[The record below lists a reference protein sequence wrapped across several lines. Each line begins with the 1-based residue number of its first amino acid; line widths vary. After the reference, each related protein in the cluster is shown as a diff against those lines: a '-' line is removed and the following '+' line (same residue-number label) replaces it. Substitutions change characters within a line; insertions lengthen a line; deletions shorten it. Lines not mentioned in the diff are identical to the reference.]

1 MIIRTSK
8 HCLKLVFIAQDILM
22 KDFLFQK
29 LPLKINFRDY
39 YETNIWQTDL
49 VEGRPSLVDLTVSDN
64 KGLIIEDGATPIFT
78 GINCEGF
85 APQPLSTFSTNNI
98 FINNGFL
105 TQFLK
110 HLKWF

>member
-1 MIIRTSK
+1 
-8 HCLKLVFIAQDILM
+8 M

-29 LPLKINFRDY
+29 MLLKIDFRGY
-39 YETNIWQTDL
+39 YETNIRQTDL
-49 VEGRPSLVDLTVSDN
+49 VEGRPSPVDLMVSDN

-105 TQFLK
+105 TQLLK